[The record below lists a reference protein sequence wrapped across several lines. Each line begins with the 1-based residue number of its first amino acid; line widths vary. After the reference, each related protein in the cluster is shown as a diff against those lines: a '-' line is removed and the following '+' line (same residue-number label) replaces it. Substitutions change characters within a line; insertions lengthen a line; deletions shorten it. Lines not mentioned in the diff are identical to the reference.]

1 MGVFETREMLRKENT
16 WIIKPP
22 NMARSMDMVVT
33 NNLDIIIRLLE
44 TGPKLAQKYID
55 RPLTLRDKKIDFR
68 YVVLLRSLEPLE
80 VFMYKIFFIRSSNIN
95 FTMDEKYPLIK
106 L

>member
-1 MGVFETREMLRKENT
+1 MGVFKTREMLRKENT

-44 TGPKLAQKYID
+44 TGPKLA
-55 RPLTLRDKKIDFR
+55 
-68 YVVLLRSLEPLE
+68 
-80 VFMYKIFFIRSSNIN
+80 
-95 FTMDEKYPLIK
+95 
-106 L
+106 